1 MLATC
6 ADDASVTIW
15 DTERGEELH
24 RIAAHLG
31 GVRSVAF
38 DRTAE
43 LLATGCHDGKVGV
56 WRVGSWKLLRTFGLV
71 PRPGALRRR
80 TSTALVEG
88 VGRGGGGQRRNGS
101 EPPTVTPFA
110 TAAGPSPRQQF
121 WPLVELS
128 AVRDDGAE
136 CEAVLWDLA
145 GQPDYRLVHALFLD
159 DADLGLL
166 LFDPTRD
173 DDPLRG
179 VEYWVGQLGADT
191 PTVLV
196 AARSDRGSAR
206 LTAGEIEDFCHTKGI
221 EGFHVTSA
229 FTGEGLEPLVERIRS
244 AIPWEAKPA
253 TVTTDT
259 FKRIKDNVL
268 AVREATNRK
277 VILTPGELRA
287 ALERDPELAAFTDE
301 QMLAVVGHL
310 AHHGYV
316 AHLRTSRAES
326 RILLAPELVNNVAAS
341 IVLRARLDEGDVGSL
356 DEQRVL
362 TNAYDFRELADL
374 AAEDR
379 DVLLDSAVGM
389 FLAHNVCLR
398 EIDPLSGRA
407 YLVFPELINLKK
419 PPAKAER
426 PTAEGVSYRVTGAV
440 GNVYASLVVLL
451 GYTSTFTRVKQW
463 RNDAHYVVGDDQ
475 LLCGFRAESEREGE
489 LQFVLYFDE
498 RVRERERRMFQDM
511 FESLLARRELTV
523 LRFDPVIC
531 SNGHR
536 LNRSVVQ
543 DELASGNEAAFCT
556 RCGERLQLAGALSR
570 PRLTVQAVDA
580 LAPENRTA
588 DTRTRFEEV
597 LFKLKAHV
605 DQAGTAAPDCFISYA
620 WGRTRPPLDRLGP
633 TPRAPPDLQGRAG
646 AVVRDRARAGVGS
659 GGDVVHVVPAVDVH
673 REHLAALDQL
683 GVRLGAV
690 DLHVEQEPARADDV
704 VGVDDARGLLVERQ
718 LSGLEHGGA
727 VGQRR
732 APPAELLR
740 VEPRHH
746 AAGAVRQPVGD
757 DPRQPDVVAGI
768 LLEQQVAAAVD
779 RHVVGLVE
787 EGSLGA
793 VEQQRQRAAQL
804 RVLDV
809 VEPQPPQAAAV
820 AAEPA
825 RRDVG
830 ALAAL
835 GREEVEVAG
844 VRRIPVAV
852 LDAVQADPARL
863 RLRVHGGAGGLVP
876 VHRVQREARRDTL
889 AVRGAERRV
898 RGRAGHRRD
907 GQRAVGQARA
917 VDRRAVRLLRARVD
931 PQLAVLAVLHPH
943 HERRVAEVV
952 RRHGVLP
959 GREPQPRELGGLALR
974 GDREAPAE
982 VAVLLA
988 REEQPARVAVAGARR
1003 CRAGRPRSACSSRSG
1018 RTGGRSPAPA
1028 PASRRR

>member
-1 MLATC
+1 M
-6 ADDASVTIW
+6 
-15 DTERGEELH
+15 
-24 RIAAHLG
+24 
-31 GVRSVAF
+31 
-38 DRTAE
+38 
-43 LLATGCHDGKVGV
+43 
-56 WRVGSWKLLRTFGLV
+56 
-71 PRPGALRRR
+71 
-80 TSTALVEG
+80 
-88 VGRGGGGQRRNGS
+88 
-101 EPPTVTPFA
+101 
-110 TAAGPSPRQQF
+110 
-121 WPLVELS
+121 
-128 AVRDDGAE
+128 RDDGAE

-620 WGRTRPPLDRLGP
+620 WGRP
-633 TPRAPPDLQGRAG
+633 
-646 AVVRDRARAGVGS
+646 
-659 GGDVVHVVPAVDVH
+659 
-673 REHLAALDQL
+673 EHE
-683 GVRLGAV
+683 RW
-690 DLHVEQEPARADDV
+690 
-704 VGVDDARGLLVERQ
+704 VERQ
-718 LSGLEHGGA
+718 LATDLQKCGIGVILDRWDNARIGASVPRFIERAAKADRVVVVGTPEYRRKYDNEESMGGYA
-727 VGQRR
+727 VGAEGDLIGQRMLGGER
-732 APPAELLR
+732 DKQQVLPVLLEGEPQHALPELLR
-740 VEPRHH
+740 PRVY
-746 AAGAVRQPVGD
+746 ADFRSASSYFSTMLGLMLSLYGMDPRGAVADELRNMLD
-757 DPRQPDVVAGI
+757 DPA
-768 LLEQQVAAAVD
+768 
-779 RHVVGLVE
+779 
-787 EGSLGA
+787 
-793 VEQQRQRAAQL
+793 
-804 RVLDV
+804 
-809 VEPQPPQAAAV
+809 
-820 AAEPA
+820 
-825 RRDVG
+825 
-830 ALAAL
+830 
-835 GREEVEVAG
+835 
-844 VRRIPVAV
+844 
-852 LDAVQADPARL
+852 
-863 RLRVHGGAGGLVP
+863 
-876 VHRVQREARRDTL
+876 
-889 AVRGAERRV
+889 
-898 RGRAGHRRD
+898 
-907 GQRAVGQARA
+907 ARA
-917 VDRRAVRLLRARVD
+917 
-931 PQLAVLAVLHPH
+931 
-943 HERRVAEVV
+943 
-952 RRHGVLP
+952 
-959 GREPQPRELGGLALR
+959 
-974 GDREAPAE
+974 
-982 VAVLLA
+982 
-988 REEQPARVAVAGARR
+988 
-1003 CRAGRPRSACSSRSG
+1003 
-1018 RTGGRSPAPA
+1018 
-1028 PASRRR
+1028 